1 MTNGNVGS
9 VGLVVLEFKIPCA
22 PSDDPRF
29 RMIRTLRSALRP
41 LEEAEAHTGLP
52 LQGVLRDPV
61 GMTGMYTVVY
71 NP

>member
-1 MTNGNVGS
+1 MKIITAVEARAPGS
-9 VGLVVLEFKIPCA
+9 RSNSTAA
-22 PSDDPRF
+22 PR
-29 RMIRTLRSALRP
+29 L

-52 LQGVLRDPV
+52 LQEVLRDPV